1 MRRTMKMPALAT
13 ATLIALSVAGAA
25 HAESSAS
32 SAISN
37 SLSASVGSVSN
48 SFNASSDASSPGRPL
63 KAGAYRVIDIA
74 DAPGREGYARLTLRA
89 EAGAPDA
96 SGASSPAPEEAAA
109 QAQVLFLPRAT
120 VASASLAVGQ
130 LILARARPYG
140 LELAKVTAREA
151 SDASG
156 ASEAGGA
163 GDRAAEAFFLVVAD
177 DVYLGLQT
185 RVVKL

>member
-1 MRRTMKMPALAT
+1 MRRTMKMPALAA
-13 ATLIALSVAGAA
+13 ATLIALVVAGAA

-63 KAGAYRVIDIA
+63 KAGAYRVMDIA

-89 EAGAPDA
+89 ESGAPDAPDA
-96 SGASSPAPEEAAA
+96 SGSALDETVA
-109 QAQVLFLPRAT
+109 QEVQFLFLPQAT

-130 LILARARPYG
+130 VILARARPYG
-140 LELAKVTAREA
+140 FELAKAVA
-151 SDASG
+151 
-156 ASEAGGA
+156 AGRA
-163 GDRAAEAFFLVVAD
+163 GDQAAEAFFLVVAD